1 MISIFN
7 LEKSPPY
14 EKFQKLYDDA
24 IKLKQPSIEAICI
37 SSYSKNLSLV
47 DSRFVNLKYVRENEW
62 IFFSNYNSVKAM
74 QFDEHNQISACMYWH
89 KTDTQIR
96 LKAKIKKSDK
106 NFSDNH
112 YIKREISKNALAHS
126 SNQSKIINSYD
137 DVKNKY
143 AKCLNDENLLIKRPE
158 YWGGYSFVPYQI
170 EFWVGN
176 PNRLNYREMHEM
188 VDESWTKTILE
199 P

>member
-1 MISIFN
+1 M
-7 LEKSPPY
+7 K
-14 EKFQKLYDDA
+14 KFQKLYEDA
-24 IKLKQPSIEAICI
+24 IKLKQPLIKAICI

-62 IFFSNYNSVKAM
+62 IFFSNYNSIKAM
-74 QFDEHNQISACMYWH
+74 QFKEHNQISACMYWH

-112 YIKREISKNALAHS
+112 YNKRAISKNALAHS

-137 DVKNKY
+137 DVKISMQNVSMMK
-143 AKCLNDENLLIKRPE
+143 I
-158 YWGGYSFVPYQI
+158 S
-170 EFWVGN
+170 
-176 PNRLNYREMHEM
+176 
-188 VDESWTKTILE
+188 
-199 P
+199 

>member
-1 MISIFN
+1 M
-7 LEKSPPY
+7 
-14 EKFQKLYDDA
+14 
-24 IKLKQPSIEAICI
+24 
-37 SSYSKNLSLV
+37 V

-62 IFFSNYNSVKAM
+62 IFFSNYNSIKAM
-74 QFDEHNQISACMYWH
+74 QFKEHNQISACMYWH

-112 YIKREISKNALAHS
+112 YNKRAISKNALAHS

-143 AKCLNDENLLIKRPE
+143 AKCLNDENLIIKRPE
-158 YWGGYSFVPYQI
+158 YWGGYSFIPYQI

-176 PNRLNYREMHEM
+176 QNRLNYREMHEM
-188 VDESWTKTILE
+188 VDESWIKTILE